1 MADITESDMTDP
13 REQKGD
19 DSSLG
24 AMEGRISRFQDILKQ
39 PIPLMFIDS
48 PLEHHQRLNYA
59 VIGDTASENPNFE
72 PMITTPHGFQIGMV
86 KAEPGNGPAYHTHDY
101 IECFVPLTEHKWR
114 FYWGDS
120 EDTVTGETTL
130 EKWDLISL
138 PPKLWRGFEVLPGQE
153 GTAWL
158 FAVLEPHEVFKGK
171 DPYWAPYV
179 VSAAE
184 RMGYE
189 ADASGKMVKV
199 PDGFDALGQDILK
212 RIGSYE

>member
-1 MADITESDMTDP
+1 MARNTVTDP
-13 REQKGD
+13 REQKGEGGD
-19 DSSLG
+19 LG
-24 AMEGRISRFQDILKQ
+24 AMEGRVSRFKKMLEQ

-48 PLEHHQRLNYA
+48 PLPHHQRLNYA
-59 VIGDTASENPNFE
+59 VIGDTASENPDFE

-101 IECFVPLTEHKWR
+101 VECFIPLTEHKWR
-114 FYWGDS
+114 FYWG
-120 EDTVTGETTL
+120 EDEDAVTHETII

-138 PPKLWRGFEVLPGQE
+138 PPKLWRGFEVLPGEE

-179 VSAAE
+179 ITAAE

-189 ADASGKMVKV
+189 ADETGKMVKT
-199 PDGFDALGQDILK
+199 PEGFADLGEKILE
-212 RIGSYE
+212 RIGSRE